1 MKAHV
6 TEQTQRPTLKLVQFS
21 VLQVCIIASYGFARP
36 VTDSLFLEHH
46 TSQNLPKVFLLSAAA
61 TALAM
66 VIYNHF
72 NTRYSLLRLL
82 GSSAIVSIVLMLL
95 CLLCYHLEV
104 PGSVY
109 MLYVWREVYMVLLVE
124 IFWSLADTLFSIKTA
139 RKSYGLVLGMGSIGG
154 FLVNL
159 LVGPLSAAYGSKMAL
174 LGVIPCLGLCALL
187 TWAFS
192 KHLDGA
198 PVFVKK
204 SKEKSVGLQSL
215 AVVRNSKY
223 LMPLLFLIAIVQISI
238 SLIDLQFNTLL
249 EVSYPNVDARTGMI
263 GRVHAVIDV
272 VATFLQ
278 FFAGFVIKALG
289 TSGVF
294 VGIPLFLG
302 TALVSFIAF
311 PQFLSVALLK
321 ISSKCFDYSVFRA
334 SKEMLYIPLSQL
346 EKTQGKA
353 LIDILVYRIA
363 KSSAALLMIFLI
375 AIQFSNYTMHIAL
388 CLMIVWILLAVTI
401 VKRYRSVVDLYY
413 EES

>member
-1 MKAHV
+1 V
-6 TEQTQRPTLKLVQFS
+6 TSQTQRPTLKLVQFS
-21 VLQVCIIASYGFARP
+21 ILQMCIIASYGFARP
-36 VTDSLFLEHH
+36 VTDSLFLQHH
-46 TSQNLPKVFLLSAAA
+46 TSQNLPKVFLLSAVA

-66 VIYNHF
+66 VAYNHF

-82 GSSAIVSIVLMLL
+82 GASALVSIVVMLL
-95 CLLCYHLEV
+95 CLLCYHLQV

-109 MLYVWREVYMVLLVE
+109 MLYVWREVYMILLVE

-139 RKSYGLVLGMGSIGG
+139 RTSYGVVLGIGSMGG
-154 FLVNL
+154 FLINL

-174 LGVIPCLGLCALL
+174 LGVVPCLGLCAFL
-187 TWAFS
+187 TWKFS
-192 KHLDGA
+192 KSLDGA

-204 SKEKSVGLQSL
+204 SKKSIGFQSL
-215 AVVRNSKY
+215 AVVKNSKY
-223 LMPLLFLIAIVQISI
+223 LVPLLFLIAVVQISI
-238 SLIDLQFNTLL
+238 SLVDLQFNTIL
-249 EVSYPNVDARTGMI
+249 EVSYPDVDARTGMI

-272 VATFLQ
+272 LATFLQ
-278 FFAGFVIKALG
+278 FFAGFVIKLLG
-289 TSGVF
+289 TGGVF

-302 TALVSFIAF
+302 TALLGFIAF

-321 ISSKCFDYSVFRA
+321 ISSKCFDYSIFRA
-334 SKEMLYIPLSQL
+334 SKEMLYIPLNQL

-353 LIDILVYRIA
+353 LIDILIYRVA

-388 CLMIVWILLAVTI
+388 CLMVIWILLAVTI
-401 VKRYRSVVDLYY
+401 VKRYKSVVDLYN